1 MDHLGEIVAVGV
13 VPHEGEIGLP
23 KGKGQVQ
30 AQGGQNV
37 LKLAVPLR
45 LKLRQG
51 QGEKFRVRPALQ
63 NLSEGIPVQA
73 VQPDFK
79 FSALLRHQGEESQ
92 PSVVVGEDR
101 PLSRLALEIGKGD
114 ETGVQKIH
122 GFLVA
127 PLVVKPPKIGVVGV
141 KLRLPS
147 VFQVEGIH
155 QQQGGVFV
163 ERLRED
169 SGDHPVGVVRHPAV
183 YRRDHRGGGQLLGK
197 HLGVEDAPA
206 LPNKVL
212 PDHPLRVGPQAV
224 GDETLCGA
232 AQVPVV
238 GEELGAGGVQ
248 LLQGDAAP
256 QNGFKLSQGI
266 PGRSVGRHGERQ
278 GCGEGR
284 EENGTAF
291 RLPGTLE
298 QGKAEAGQGLVHGR
312 TARWLNGHRL
322 GGELLGLDRRS
333 GRSAA
338 GQESKGQ
345 GESEGQCKG
354 APHRENLL
362 FNGGGDLNL
371 PLY

>member
-79 FSALLRHQGEESQ
+79 FSAFLRHQGEEGQ

-101 PLSRLALEIGKGD
+101 SLGRLALEIGEGD

-122 GFLVA
+122 GFLVT

-141 KLRLPS
+141 KLRLPG

-163 ERLRED
+163 ERFRED
-169 SGDHPVGVVRHPAV
+169 AGDHLVGV
-183 YRRDHRGGGQLLGK
+183 L
-197 HLGVEDAPA
+197 
-206 LPNKVL
+206 
-212 PDHPLRVGPQAV
+212 
-224 GDETLCGA
+224 
-232 AQVPVV
+232 
-238 GEELGAGGVQ
+238 
-248 LLQGDAAP
+248 
-256 QNGFKLSQGI
+256 
-266 PGRSVGRHGERQ
+266 
-278 GCGEGR
+278 
-284 EENGTAF
+284 
-291 RLPGTLE
+291 
-298 QGKAEAGQGLVHGR
+298 
-312 TARWLNGHRL
+312 
-322 GGELLGLDRRS
+322 
-333 GRSAA
+333 
-338 GQESKGQ
+338 
-345 GESEGQCKG
+345 
-354 APHRENLL
+354 
-362 FNGGGDLNL
+362 
-371 PLY
+371 